1 MTMNGD
7 ALAGRRIL
15 IVEDNFHIAAA
26 MARLLKRHGATVIG
40 PAGTTTDALALI
52 AGNERIDGA
61 VLDINLHGKMVY
73 PVANVLLA
81 KSVPMVFMTG
91 YDDRSIAPGYTN
103 VPRMQKPVTVEG
115 VMRALFGGSFAAPS
129 PR

>member
-1 MTMNGD
+1 MLIGD
-7 ALAGRRIL
+7 RFRP
-15 IVEDNFHIAAA
+15 AAA
-26 MARLLKRHGATVIG
+26 RARLLKGHGATVIG